1 MTSTGNTVDKWNE
14 EKTNETDELQRT
26 MEGEATTKE
35 TSSKEEEE
43 EITVKT
49 VYEAKTNNRTSR
61 CHKHLKF
68 KFPIIAFIP
77 TTSVYMKQ
85 QSIYVFIF

>member
-49 VYEAKTNNRTSR
+49 VYEAKTNNRTNR

-68 KFPIIAFIP
+68 
-77 TTSVYMKQ
+77 
-85 QSIYVFIF
+85 